1 MSCPPRPI
9 FLTRVSRIRHAIAR
23 AYLGLAW
30 IVVAS
35 GVVFSVM
42 FTLGYFIA
50 Y

>member
-9 FLTRVSRIRHAIAR
+9 FLTRASRIRHTIAGGIT
-23 AYLGLAW
+23 GLAW
-30 IVVAS
+30 IAVIG
-35 GVVFSVM
+35 GVIFSVM

>member
-9 FLTRVSRIRHAIAR
+9 FLTRASRIRHTLAASITS
-23 AYLGLAW
+23 LAW
-30 IVVAS
+30 IAVAG
-35 GVVFSVM
+35 GVIFSVM